1 MILNIRN
8 VSNLI
13 IKMILNENEQVNIK
27 LKERRD

>member
-27 LKERRD
+27 LKGRRD